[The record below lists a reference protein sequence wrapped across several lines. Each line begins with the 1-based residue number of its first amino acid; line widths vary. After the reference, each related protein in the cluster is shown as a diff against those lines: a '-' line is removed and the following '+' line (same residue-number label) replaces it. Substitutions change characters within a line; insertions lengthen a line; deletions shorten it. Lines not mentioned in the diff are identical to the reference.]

1 MMNLLAMF
9 PVLRREPAEGSLA
22 ARDGS
27 NRGERGRSFGMP
39 TLNQQ
44 RALLVILLA
53 TSERALEAFQAADN
67 EVDAEFVGDL
77 ERIISRSRGELDNL
91 NEKIAASS

>member
-1 MMNLLAMF
+1 MA
-9 PVLRREPAEGSLA
+9 
-22 ARDGS
+22 
-27 NRGERGRSFGMP
+27 

-67 EVDAEFVGDL
+67 DVDAAFVGDL
-77 ERIISRSRGELDNL
+77 ERIIVRSRGELDTL

>member
-1 MMNLLAMF
+1 
-9 PVLRREPAEGSLA
+9 
-22 ARDGS
+22 
-27 NRGERGRSFGMP
+27 MP

-53 TSERALEAFQAADN
+53 ASERALEAFQAADN
-67 EVDAEFVGDL
+67 EVDAGFVGDL
-77 ERIISRSRGELDNL
+77 ERIISRSRGELDAL

>member
-1 MMNLLAMF
+1 
-9 PVLRREPAEGSLA
+9 
-22 ARDGS
+22 
-27 NRGERGRSFGMP
+27 MP

-53 TSERALEAFQAADN
+53 SSERALEAFQAADN

-77 ERIISRSRGELDNL
+77 ERIISRSRGELAAL

>member
-1 MMNLLAMF
+1 
-9 PVLRREPAEGSLA
+9 
-22 ARDGS
+22 
-27 NRGERGRSFGMP
+27 MP

-53 TSERALEAFQAADN
+53 SSERALEAFQAADN
-67 EVDAEFVGDL
+67 EVDAEFVDDL
-77 ERIISRSRGELDNL
+77 ERIISRSRGELAAL